1 MKRSDIHPRIRVATT
16 PEEFNECFASGEAFE
31 ASHELAAQC
40 GFSPNHRG
48 RDQRRRVSLI
58 PRHMPG
64 GVPSRRP
71 YCAGNVAGRKRWLT
85 SPTNRGDFSQG
96 RSLPVAIPGPTV
108 LIVPGRSGG
117 RS

>member
-40 GFSPNHRG
+40 GFSPHHRG

-58 PRHMPG
+58 PRQMPG
-64 GVPSRRP
+64 WIASKRP
-71 YCAGNVAGRKRWLT
+71 GCEANV
-85 SPTNRGDFSQG
+85 
-96 RSLPVAIPGPTV
+96 
-108 LIVPGRSGG
+108 GG
-117 RS
+117 RMR